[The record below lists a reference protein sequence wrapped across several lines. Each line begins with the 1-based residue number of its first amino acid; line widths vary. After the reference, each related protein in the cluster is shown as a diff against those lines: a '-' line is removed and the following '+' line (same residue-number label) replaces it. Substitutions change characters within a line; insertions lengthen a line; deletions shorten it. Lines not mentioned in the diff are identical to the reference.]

1 MDSTIKQKHSPKET
15 AWEQSVASYSCAN
28 IIRFTGIHAALEAY
42 IFKSRGVLK
51 EKDDLEQIFEK
62 DTQGRNGIYFLYDRY
77 KTKVYVGKTEESYK
91 RIVGHNNA
99 NPKSE
104 WYYNDWDEAIL
115 FITKDDRMTPA
126 ERDELEAIFIKL
138 FKNSVEDTI
147 SLNKKNEKIKDRYI
161 DKGRLAKMVEA
172 IKEKL
177 VEMKLMDKNAQV
189 DIGESTD
196 ADIKSLIQE
205 ASIELKNEIK
215 ESQDSKVIFLDKL
228 LKYEDL
234 REKVSH
240 ANNLIFRNRILSSI
254 INRKAL
260 DEVTTPRAIAEEMVK
275 NLPNEVFD
283 GKHTFFDPACKSGIF
298 LQLILEKLMSDD
310 KNLPINH
317 DTDFKDRQNRL
328 KYIIDKLIF
337 GVALSP
343 NGLCVIQHTLIE
355 TIEKLQ
361 SELETN
367 GNRLKTIDRVTTIPH
382 IICLEDYK
390 IKIRDKDLSKKIE
403 KAFEAAGVVIEKQG
417 EEMKFDV
424 VIGNPPYQ
432 TDSSSENSNTRNT
445 KIIYDRFIEL
455 GIDMCADDGYVSMIT
470 NNTFLCNDAKSK
482 LRGTMIEA
490 GLSDMVN
497 YPISGE
503 VFPGVGVSAC
513 CFLIDKNNK
522 AHDFYYKQYEKG
534 EITAEYETTLDSD
547 SSIYQNGEMHSL
559 KRKLVSDKNMNLY
572 SLGNKAF
579 GIANDFKVGFADKD
593 KFTPRPILDTFEQ
606 NGPGLIGALYGT
618 AKNVARCYIRESD
631 IPKDKEHIHKYKLVT
646 KEVVSKSGID
656 NVANTIILDGTCINV
671 GGWSVCAV
679 SDNLEEIKNIEKYM
693 KTKLFRMCI
702 LLYSSEGMTHLNNQ
716 MYGHI
721 PAHDFA
727 VNSDINWSLS
737 VAEIDQ
743 QLYKKYNLSEEEIA
757 YVESTIK
764 TMA

>member
-1 MDSTIKQKHSPKET
+1 MDSTIKQKHSQKET

-62 DTQGRNGIYFLYDRY
+62 DTQGRNGIYFLYSSD
-77 KTKVYVGKTEESYK
+77 KSKVYVGKTEESYK
-91 RIVGHNNA
+91 RIVGHNNTRH
-99 NPKSE
+99 E
-104 WYYNDWDEAIL
+104 RYYNDWDEAIL

-126 ERDELEAIFIKL
+126 ERDELEAIFISI
-138 FKNSVEDTI
+138 FKDSVEDTI
-147 SLNKKNEKIKDRYI
+147 SLNNKKEKIKGRYI

-177 VEMKLMDKNAQV
+177 VEMKLLDKNAQV

-337 GVALSP
+337 GVALSAD
-343 NGLCVIQHTLIE
+343 GLCVIQHTLIE

-432 TDSSSENSNTRNT
+432 TDSSSNGRQT
-445 KIIYDRFIEL
+445 KPIYDKFIET
-455 GIDMCADDGYVSMIT
+455 GIDLANDKLVYVT
-470 NNTFLCNDAKSK
+470 NNTFLTNDSK
-482 LRGTMIEA
+482 KDLRNTMIES
-490 GLSDMVN
+490 GLKELVN

-503 VFPGVGVSAC
+503 LFPGVGVSAC
-513 CFLIDKNNK
+513 VFCIDKKSDNK
-522 AHDFYYKQYEKG
+522 DFTYKRIEKG
-534 EITAEYETTLDSD
+534 VVVNEYTTELSVGDIIAE
-547 SSIYQNGEMHSL
+547 SS
-559 KRKLVSDKNMNLY
+559 
-572 SLGNKAF
+572 
-579 GIANDFKVGFADKD
+579 
-593 KFTPRPILDTFEQ
+593 FE
-606 NGPGLIGALYGT
+606 L
-618 AKNVARCYIRESD
+618 D
-631 IPKDKEHIHKYKLVT
+631 IPKHIKFEKSMGDISLGVKTFWIGVNGRIGFDGKGDFANIQLTDFEGSIKIKNKLLGLVDIGYIAREDVPKGHEYIELYKVICPYKISKNSLASFEKVEILNPKYICTEGWAVIGAFTDDVEANNCAKYTKCKLFKFLCYVFCSNGMTAVT
-646 KEVVSKSGID
+646 KV
-656 NVANTIILDGTCINV
+656 
-671 GGWSVCAV
+671 
-679 SDNLEEIKNIEKYM
+679 
-693 KTKLFRMCI
+693 
-702 LLYSSEGMTHLNNQ
+702 LLS
-716 MYGHI
+716 HI
-721 PAHDFA
+721 PLQDFTT
-727 VNSDINWSLS
+727 NSDIDWQQSIQ
-737 VAEIDQ
+737 EIDQ

-757 YVESTIK
+757 YIESTIK

>member
-1 MDSTIKQKHSPKET
+1 MDSTIKQKHSKKET

-177 VEMKLMDKNAQV
+177 VEMKLMDKNVQV
-189 DIGESTD
+189 DTEESTD
-196 ADIKSLIQE
+196 VDIKSLIQE

-240 ANNLIFRNRILSSI
+240 ADNLIFRNRILSSI

-310 KNLPINH
+310 ENLPINH
-317 DTDFKDRQNRL
+317 NPDFKDRQNRL
-328 KYIIDKLIF
+328 KNIIDKLIF

-343 NGLCVIQHTLIE
+343 NGLCVVQHTLFE
-355 TIEKLQ
+355 TIDRLQ
-361 SELETN
+361 NEIEAS
-367 GNRLKTIDRVTTIPH
+367 GRRLKTIDKVTTIPH

-417 EEMKFDV
+417 EEMKFNV

-432 TDSSSENSNTRNT
+432 TDNSSNGRQT
-445 KIIYDRFIEL
+445 KPIYDKFIET
-455 GIDMCADDGYVSMIT
+455 GIDLANDKLVYVT
-470 NNTFLCNDAKSK
+470 NNTFLTNDSK
-482 LRGTMIEA
+482 KDLRNTMIES
-490 GLSDMVN
+490 GLKELVN

-503 VFPGVGVSAC
+503 LFPGVGVSAC
-513 CFLIDKNNK
+513 VFCIDKKSDNK
-522 AHDFYYKQYEKG
+522 DFTYKRIEKG
-534 EITAEYETTLDSD
+534 VVVNEYNTELSVGDIIAE
-547 SSIYQNGEMHSL
+547 SSFELSIPEKIDTKNSMGDVIL
-559 KRKLVSDKNMNLY
+559 GDKT
-572 SLGNKAF
+572 F
-579 GIANDFKVGFADKD
+579 GIASSGKIGFQGGTDFITYTMIDFKDSIKLKNNFLGVASYAYMERTDVPKGTKYIDLYKVIC
-593 KFTPRPILDTFEQ
+593 PRMISKQALNAFNEAEILE
-606 NGPGLIGALYGT
+606 PGYICTENWVTIAAFNDRECAFNLI
-618 AKNVARCYIRESD
+618 
-631 IPKDKEHIHKYKLVT
+631 
-646 KEVVSKSGID
+646 
-656 NVANTIILDGTCINV
+656 
-671 GGWSVCAV
+671 
-679 SDNLEEIKNIEKYM
+679 KYM
-693 KTKLFRMCI
+693 KTKLFKF
-702 LLYSSEGMTHLNNQ
+702 LAYVYSSTAMTKISKVI
-716 MYGHI
+716 MKHI
-721 PAHDFA
+721 PAQDFST
-727 VNSDINWSLS
+727 NSDIDWSKS
-737 VAEIDQ
+737 IPEIDQ
-743 QLYKKYNLSEEEIA
+743 QLYGKYKLTEEEIA
-757 YVESTIK
+757 YIESTIK
-764 TMA
+764 PMQ